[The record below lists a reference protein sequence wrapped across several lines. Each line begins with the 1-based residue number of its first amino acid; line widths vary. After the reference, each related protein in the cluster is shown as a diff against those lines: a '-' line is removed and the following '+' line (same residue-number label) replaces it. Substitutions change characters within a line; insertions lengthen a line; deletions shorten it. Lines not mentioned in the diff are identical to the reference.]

1 MVKYNGKRNI
11 MKSLRKTTEKTLPI
25 IDKGLQK
32 VGSTTK
38 NFAREAVPIVENGV
52 SVVYG
57 TMNTGFNLGVKGAN
71 MVAKGVKKAT
81 KKKSIRKQ
89 KKTRKQRKTRKH

>member
-1 MVKYNGKRNI
+1 MVKSHGKRNI
-11 MKSLRKTTEKTLPI
+11 MKSLRKTTEKTLPF

-38 NFAREAVPIVENGV
+38 NLASEAVPIVEKGV

-57 TMNTGFNLGVKGAN
+57 TMNTGFNLGIKGAKTL
-71 MVAKGVKKAT
+71 AKGVKKAT
-81 KKKSIRKQ
+81 KKNLMRKQ
-89 KKTRKQRKTRKH
+89 QKTRKQRKTRKH